1 MRRLRTRMA
10 LRRFSS
16 YLHRQPAMASPQNI
30 HVAVIGVGLV
40 GSELVSQ
47 LLALPSSSP
56 FKLVSL
62 SSSTRTIFSATG
74 LSSTWRSQLST
85 SAEQPDLTRLTQQLS
100 GLGKVAVIDNTSS
113 EDVAAMY
120 PTWLNAGISVITPN
134 KKAFSG
140 DLSLYEQIIAA
151 TRTQTGGRVFNEA
164 TVGAGLPVIGT
175 LKDLVGTGDKIMK
188 IEGVF
193 SGTMSYIFNEFSTG
207 KPDGPA
213 FSSVV
218 KIAREKGYT
227 EPHPAD
233 DLNGFDVA
241 RKLTILSRTISTYAL
256 APTALPSLNSF
267 ADVQTASLIPPA
279 LEGIPTGDEFIARLP
294 EFDAQFDQMRAE
306 ASKDGQVL
314 RFVGVVDAVGGQVRA
329 GLECY
334 PSTHPFATSLGGS
347 DNIIMF
353 HTERYGARPLI
364 VQGAGAG
371 AAVTAMGVLGDLLK
385 LA

>member
-1 MRRLRTRMA
+1 
-10 LRRFSS
+10 
-16 YLHRQPAMASPQNI
+16 MASQKI
-30 HVAVIGVGLV
+30 SVAIVGVGLV
-40 GSELVSQ
+40 GSELIKQ
-47 LLALPSSSP
+47 LLALPSSP
-56 FKLVSL
+56 FRLISL
-62 SSSTRTIFSATG
+62 TSSTRTLF
-74 LSSTWRSQLST
+74 SSTSLTSTWKSQLAS
-85 SAEQPDLTRLTQQLS
+85 SADPPDLAKLTQQLS
-100 GLGKVAVIDNTSS
+100 ALPKVALIDNTSS
-113 EDVAAMY
+113 EVVARMY
-120 PTWLNAGISVITPN
+120 PTWLAAGISVITPN

-140 DLSLYEQIIAA
+140 DLALYNQIVAA
-151 TRTQTGGRVFNEA
+151 TRSPTAGRVFNEA
-164 TVGAGLPVIGT
+164 TVGAGLPVIST
-175 LKDLVGTGDKIMK
+175 LKDLVGTGDKIVK

-213 FSSVV
+213 FSSIV

-241 RKLTILSRTISTYAL
+241 RKLTILSRIISTHSA
-256 APTALPSLNSF
+256 APTALPQLQSF
-267 ADVQTASLIPPA
+267 ATVQTASLIPPA
-279 LEGIPTGDEFIARLP
+279 LENIPTGDEFIARLP

-314 RFVGVVDAVGGQVRA
+314 RFVGVVDPVNGVVRA
-329 GLECY
+329 GLERY
-334 PSTHPFATSLGGS
+334 PTTHPFATSLGGS

-385 LA
+385 LV